1 MSRDEIYLNAILT
14 GDTSNLPEPISRV
27 DKYLYQI
34 AKSGKS
40 TIIVDSEL
48 SKTSENP
55 VQNKVLEEQIGSLWF
70 NKLSYVFWNDVGEKI
85 TKVGTDNESIN
96 YGYFDNLYLDGTSVK
111 ISLDNITTRIDSINA
126 FEYKDSHTQY
136 YLSPQSAGTGTA
148 NEMQVFVDGKVVPIN
163 IVPYDLSSVQWRTYY
178 IISWHYREDLNQT
191 QILFIA
197 SDPTAIINVV
207 CLPIDVPDTTTE
219 AN

>member
-27 DKYLYQI
+27 DRYLYQI
-34 AKSGKS
+34 AISG
-40 TIIVDSEL
+40 T
-48 SKTSENP
+48 
-55 VQNKVLEEQIGSLWF
+55 GS
-70 NKLSYVFWNDVGEKI
+70 S
-85 TKVGTDNESIN
+85 GT
-96 YGYFDNLYLDGTSVK
+96 
-111 ISLDNITTRIDSINA
+111 A
-126 FEYKDSHTQY
+126 FEYQNSHTQY

-148 NEMQVFVDGKVVPIN
+148 NEMQVFVDGKVIPIN

-207 CLPIDVPDTTTE
+207 CLPVDVPNTTE